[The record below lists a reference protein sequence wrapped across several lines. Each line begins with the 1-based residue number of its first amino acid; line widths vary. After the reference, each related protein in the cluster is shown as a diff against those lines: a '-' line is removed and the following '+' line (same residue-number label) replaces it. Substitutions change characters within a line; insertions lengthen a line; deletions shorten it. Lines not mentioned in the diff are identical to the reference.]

1 MKRGVIWIILTCL
14 TVTSM
19 VLASCSASKTTTSPT
34 TSTLPST
41 STTTN
46 ITTISVTSTSLTTST
61 VVSTAVT
68 TTSTGNW
75 WNSLGTPT
83 YGGTLVQWTASNI
96 ASWDPYLGVGPAY
109 GYQPYLQT
117 MFCNAYTTD
126 PTIWDFSQGFLPPQY
141 ADAYMMTGYE
151 FTNPT
156 TFVMHLRTDIYWQNL
171 PPAHGRQFTAID
183 VVDHYDRILGLGN
196 GYTTVDTWFASTAV
210 WQSLVSIN
218 ASDKYTV
225 VFTWKPNNNPLLI
238 EEGLIPVVADNY
250 IECPEAVTAYTTASS
265 PAMLNWHNAV
275 GTGPFILTDFVDSSS
290 ATYTANPSYWGF
302 DERWPQN
309 RLPYLATYK
318 VIIIPS
324 TPTALSALRTGKIDS
339 MGTGSAGLS
348 AAVAQQVMLTNPS
361 MVQHVVPPNT
371 ELTMDPRVD
380 LAPYNNINVRMALQE
395 AINIPLIA
403 STYYMGTATPFP
415 CSLTQNQMGVGG
427 WGLPYAQW
435 PAALQQ
441 EYAYNPINAKALLA
455 AAGFPSGFNTDIVL
469 QNTVDMGL
477 FGIVQSELAS
487 VGINMS
493 MTVMDTATWQAFVLN
508 GHKQDA
514 LASRGGQLGN
524 NYDPFRQLNR
534 LTTGYSVNYMMISDP
549 TYNAFYPAAQTS
561 TSVDQVKQIL
571 QQANLYVAQQF
582 WCTCLAGPYAYC
594 LTQPWV
600 KGCSGATPLGPITF
614 YGVWIDQNMKNSAQ

>member
-1 MKRGVIWIILTCL
+1 MKRGIIWVILTGIILISL
-14 TVTSM
+14 
-19 VLASCSASKTTTSPT
+19 VLASCNSSTTTTAT
-34 TSTLPST
+34 TSIT
-41 STTTN
+41 STTT
-46 ITTISVTSTSLTTST
+46 TTILTTTTATS
-61 VVSTAVT
+61 VVTTATTAAVT
-68 TTSTGNW
+68 TTTTRTGNW
-75 WNSLGTPT
+75 WDSLGSPT

-96 ASWDPYLGVGPAY
+96 ISWDPYLGVGPAY

-117 MFCNAYTTD
+117 MYCNAYTTD
-126 PTIWDFSQGFLPPQY
+126 PSIWDFSQGYLPPQY

-156 TFVMHLRTDIYWQNL
+156 TFVMHFRSDIYWQNIA
-171 PPAHGRQFTAID
+171 PANGRQFVAAD

-196 GYTTVDTWFASTAV
+196 GYTVVDPWFATTAV
-210 WQSLVSIN
+210 WQNLISVT

-225 VFTWKPNNNPLLI
+225 VFTWKPNINPLLI
-238 EEGLIPVVADNY
+238 EEGFIPVVADNY
-250 IECPEAVTAYTTASS
+250 IECPEAVTAYTNASN
-265 PAMLNWHNAV
+265 PAIVNWHYAI
-275 GTGPFILTDFVDSSS
+275 GTGPFLLTDFVDGST
-290 ATYTANPSYWGF
+290 ATYAANHSYWGY

-309 RLPYLATYK
+309 RLPYLATYQ
-318 VIIIPS
+318 VLIIPS
-324 TPTALSALRTGKIDS
+324 TSTALAALRTGKIDS
-339 MGTGSAGLS
+339 MGTSSAGLS
-348 AAVAQQVMLTNPS
+348 AVVAQQVAQTNPS
-361 MVQHVVPPNT
+361 IIQHVVPPNT

-380 LAPYNNINVRMALQE
+380 LAPYNNLNVRMALQE

-403 STYYMGTATPFP
+403 STYYQGTATPFP

-427 WGLPYAQW
+427 WGLPYNQW

-441 EYAYNPINAKALLA
+441 QYAFNTTNAKALLA
-455 AAGFPSGFNTDIVL
+455 TAGYPNGFNTDIVL

-477 FGIVQSELAS
+477 FGIVQSELAV

-493 MTVMDTATWQAFVLN
+493 MTVMDTGTWQATVLN

-534 LTTGYSVNYMMISDP
+534 FTTGYSVNYMMISDP
-549 TYNAFYPAAQTS
+549 VFNAFYPAAQS
-561 TSVDQVKQIL
+561 ATSVDQVKQIL

-600 KGCSGATPLGPITF
+600 KGCSGATPLGPITY
-614 YGVWIDQNMKNSAQ
+614 YGDWIDQGLKNSAQ

>member
-1 MKRGVIWIILTCL
+1 M
-14 TVTSM
+14 
-19 VLASCSASKTTTSPT
+19 
-34 TSTLPST
+34 
-41 STTTN
+41 
-46 ITTISVTSTSLTTST
+46 
-61 VVSTAVT
+61 T

-117 MFCNAYTTD
+117 MYCNAYTTD
-126 PTIWDFSQGFLPPQY
+126 PSIWDFSQGYLPPQY

-171 PPAHGRQFTAID
+171 PPANGRQFIATD

-196 GYTTVDTWFASTAV
+196 GYTTVDPWFASTAV
-210 WQSLVSIN
+210 WQSLLAV
-218 ASDKYTV
+218 AAPDKYTV
-225 VFTWKPNNNPLLI
+225 VFTWKPNINPLLI
-238 EEGLIPVVADNY
+238 EEGFIPVVADNY
-250 IECPEAVTAYTTASS
+250 IECPEAVSAYTSATN
-265 PAMLNWHNAV
+265 PAMTNWRNAV
-275 GTGPFILTDFVDSSS
+275 GTGPFLLTDFVDGSS
-290 ATYTANPSYWGF
+290 ATYATNPSYWGY

-309 RLPYLATYK
+309 RLPYLGTYQ
-318 VIIIPS
+318 VLIIPS
-324 TPTALSALRTGKIDS
+324 TSTALAALRTGKIDS
-339 MGTGSAGLS
+339 MGTSSSGLS
-348 AAVAQQVMLTNPS
+348 ATVAQQVAITNPTII
-361 MVQHVVPPNT
+361 QHVVPPNT

-403 STYYMGTATPFP
+403 STYYQGTATPFP

-427 WGLPYAQW
+427 WGLPYNQW
-435 PAALQQ
+435 PTDLQQ
-441 EYAYNPINAKALLA
+441 KYAYNPTNAKALLA
-455 AAGFPSGFNTDIVL
+455 SAGFPNGFNTDIIL

-487 VGINMS
+487 ININMS
-493 MTVMDTATWQAFVLN
+493 MTVLDTATWQATVLN

-524 NYDPFRQLNR
+524 NYDPFRQLMR

-549 TYNAFYPAAQTS
+549 TFNAFYPAAQAS

-600 KGCSGATPLGPITF
+600 KGCSGATPLGPITY
-614 YGVWIDQNMKNSAQ
+614 YGDWIDQNLKNASSH